1 MLWKVLSDLEL
12 VLGDDFLPVLLKNN
26 LMVKKKIFVSLFAR
40 QLLYQKQQM
49 MVQIIGKDILEP
61 KLLEL
66 QANNPSFRQ

>member
-1 MLWKVLSDLEL
+1 MLT
-12 VLGDDFLPVLLKNN
+12 
-26 LMVKKKIFVSLFAR
+26 KKKIFVSLYAR

-66 QANNPSFRQ
+66 QANSPSFQQ